1 MNNNDNVKIPQ
12 SVLIADT
19 RQKLAELSDRDLP
32 PSVLELL
39 FKEAYVNVS
48 LRAEKELKTDY
59 EEYRKTYAEQEKTEE
74 ADE

>member
-1 MNNNDNVKIPQ
+1 MADNKIPQ

-39 FKEAYVNVS
+39 FKEAWLSVNF
-48 LRAEKELKTDY
+48 RAEREVKTDY
-59 EEYRKTYAEQEKTEE
+59 EKYLKANAEQDKQEE
-74 ADE
+74 AE

>member
-1 MNNNDNVKIPQ
+1 MDNNVKIPQ

-19 RQKLAELSDRDLP
+19 RQKLAELSDRELP
-32 PSVLELL
+32 PSILELL

-48 LRAEKELKTDY
+48 LRAEKGLQTDY
-59 EEYRKTYAEQEKTEE
+59 EQYRKAYAEQEESEE

>member
-1 MNNNDNVKIPQ
+1 MDNNVKIPQ

-19 RQKLAELSDRDLP
+19 RQKLAELSGRELP

-48 LRAEKELKTDY
+48 LRAEREVKTDY
-59 EEYRKTYAEQEKTEE
+59 ENYLKATAEQSTVEE

>member
-1 MNNNDNVKIPQ
+1 MANTNKIPQ

-48 LRAEKELKTDY
+48 LRAEKELRTDY
-59 EEYRKTYAEQEKTEE
+59 EGYRKSCAEQDTAEE

>member
-1 MNNNDNVKIPQ
+1 MANTNKIPQ

-19 RQKLAELSDRDLP
+19 RQKLAELSDRDIP

-39 FKEAYVNVS
+39 FKEAYVDVS
-48 LRAEKELKTDY
+48 LRAEKELRTDY
-59 EEYRKTYAEQEKTEE
+59 EAYREACAEQKESEE